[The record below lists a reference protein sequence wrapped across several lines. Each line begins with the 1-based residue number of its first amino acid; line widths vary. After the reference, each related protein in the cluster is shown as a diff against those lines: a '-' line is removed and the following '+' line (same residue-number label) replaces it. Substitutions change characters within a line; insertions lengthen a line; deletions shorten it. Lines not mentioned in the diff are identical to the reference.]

1 MPPPTP
7 AELKKALTA
16 EGFEIYRTTGDRIL
30 LADRVRDNLIMDSGV
45 SVRPD
50 GGGYLVACIVRLQK
64 SDFPSET
71 DEQLFGRARRLGD
84 SAVARGYTEVSTNA
98 VPVADPGDST
108 RTLDVWYEV
117 AFERG
122 VPAGEDLYEELRE
135 LLKLPKTAT
144 R

>member
-1 MPPPTP
+1 MPASTP

-16 EGFEIYRTTGDRIL
+16 EGFEIYRTSGNRVL

-45 SVRPD
+45 SVRAEND
-50 GGGYLVACIVRLQK
+50 AFSVACVTRVQK
-64 SDFPSET
+64 TDFPSDS
-71 DEQLFGRARRLGD
+71 DEELFDRARRLAGP
-84 SAVARGYTEVSTNA
+84 ALANGYCEVSTAA

-117 AFERG
+117 AFEK
-122 VPAGEDLYEELRE
+122 AISTETDLFAELHE
-135 LLKLPKTAT
+135 LLKLPKTAS

>member
-1 MPPPTP
+1 MPAPTP

-50 GGGYLVACIVRLQK
+50 AAGYSVACIVRLQK
-64 SDFPSET
+64 SDFPSES
-71 DEQLFGRARRLGD
+71 DEQLFGRARRLGEP
-84 SAVARGYTEVSTNA
+84 AVARGYTEVSTTA
-98 VPVADPGDST
+98 VPVADPGDSS

-117 AFERG
+117 AFERVMPG
-122 VPAGEDLYEELRE
+122 GDDLYAELRE
-135 LLKLPKTAT
+135 LLKLPKTAS

>member
-1 MPPPTP
+1 MPAPTP

-16 EGFEIYRTTGDRIL
+16 EGFEIYRTSGDRIL

-50 GGGYLVACIVRLQK
+50 GSGYFVACVVRLQK

-71 DEQLFGRARRLGD
+71 DEQLFGRARSMGD
-84 SAVARGYTEVSTNA
+84 PAVARGYTEVSTAA
-98 VPVADPGDST
+98 VPVADPGDPS
-108 RTLDVWYEV
+108 RTLDIWYEV
-117 AFERG
+117 AFERS
-122 VPAGEDLYEELRE
+122 VPADEDVYAELRD
-135 LLKLPKTAT
+135 LLKLSKTAN